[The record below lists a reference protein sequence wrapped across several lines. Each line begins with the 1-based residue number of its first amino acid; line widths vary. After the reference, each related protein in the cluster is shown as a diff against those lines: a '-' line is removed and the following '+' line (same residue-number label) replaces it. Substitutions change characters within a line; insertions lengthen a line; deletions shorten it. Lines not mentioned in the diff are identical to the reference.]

1 MPPLSPGAS
10 YTLVIAVSFTLAVSV
25 DSFDAAAQQ
34 TFKVNLAAL
43 LDGISA
49 SDIQLTVEAG
59 SLVVAVRI
67 LAPSAESA
75 DTLGAVTALSSGQ
88 PTNALSAALGYSIE
102 SVSVPLVVPVAFPT
116 PSPPPPS
123 PPPPIPPPP
132 RSSGGDGG
140 GAGDGGAGDGGAGD
154 GGAPA
159 GGNGASPPAGPLGS
173 DVPDS
178 LASGGLPE
186 GSIAVIAGISAGA
199 ALLLLCG
206 ALLLRARRKR
216 RFDASLRH
224 TQMTFFTHSP
234 SRQNSTPQAA
244 TADAA
249 AAAAAAAASPPS
261 IETKEDNLE
270 DAHGGAAGSS
280 DAGRPSSA
288 PPTASM
294 EAVMPNGQ
302 GWGPDAPPVSYGV
315 ACEDITS
322 LGATTS
328 RC

>member
-1 MPPLSPGAS
+1 MPCRA
-10 YTLVIAVSFTLAVSV
+10 
-25 DSFDAAAQQ
+25 
-34 TFKVNLAAL
+34 
-43 LDGISA
+43 
-49 SDIQLTVEAG
+49 
-59 SLVVAVRI
+59 
-67 LAPSAESA
+67 
-75 DTLGAVTALSSGQ
+75 
-88 PTNALSAALGYSIE
+88 
-102 SVSVPLVVPVAFPT
+102 VSVPLVVPVAFPT

-123 PPPPIPPPP
+123 PPPPISPPP

-159 GGNGASPPAGPLGS
+159 GGDGASPPAGPLGS

-199 ALLLLCG
+199 ALLCGCVLL

-224 TQMTFFTHSP
+224 TQVTFFTHSQA
-234 SRQNSTPQAA
+234 RQNSMRRAA
-244 TADAA
+244 DRDAAAADAA
-249 AAAAAAAASPPS
+249 AASPS
-261 IETKEDNLE
+261 IEMKGVNLE

-280 DAGRPSSA
+280 DAGRPSS
-288 PPTASM
+288 PPSIASM

-302 GWGPDAPPVSYGV
+302 GRGPDAPPVSYGV
-315 ACEDITS
+315 VCDDITS
-322 LGATTS
+322 LGATTGMDYI
-328 RC
+328 

>member
-1 MPPLSPGAS
+1 
-10 YTLVIAVSFTLAVSV
+10 LVIAVSFTLAVSV

-88 PTNALSAALGYSIE
+88 PINALSTALGYSIE
-102 SVSVPLVVPVAFPT
+102 AVSVPLVVPVAFPT
-116 PSPPPPS
+116 PSPPPLS
-123 PPPPIPPPP
+123 PPPPISPPP

-140 GAGDGGAGDGGAGD
+140 GAGDGGG
-154 GGAPA
+154 PA
-159 GGNGASPPAGPLGS
+159 GGDGASPPAGPLGS

-206 ALLLRARRKR
+206 CVLLALLLRARRKR

-224 TQMTFFTHSP
+224 TQITFFTHSP
-234 SRQNSTPQAA
+234 SRQNSIRRAA
-244 TADAA
+244 DADAAADAA
-249 AAAAAAAASPPS
+249 AAAADANTAAAASSPS
-261 IETKEDNLE
+261 IETSRRRKTIWRTHMEE
-270 DAHGGAAGSS
+270 
-280 DAGRPSSA
+280 
-288 PPTASM
+288 PP
-294 EAVMPNGQ
+294 AVPTLDDLHLHHRLRA
-302 GWGPDAPPVSYGV
+302 WK
-315 ACEDITS
+315 
-322 LGATTS
+322 
-328 RC
+328 R

>member
-1 MPPLSPGAS
+1 M
-10 YTLVIAVSFTLAVSV
+10 IAVSFTLAVSV

-67 LAPSAESA
+67 LAPSAEGA

-88 PTNALSAALGYSIE
+88 PINALSAALGYSIE
-102 SVSVPLVVPVAFPT
+102 AVSVPLVVPVAFPT

-123 PPPPIPPPP
+123 PPPPISPPP

-140 GAGDGGAGDGGAGD
+140 GAGDGGARD

-199 ALLLLCG
+199 ALLCGCVLL

-224 TQMTFFTHSP
+224 TQVTFFTHSQA
-234 SRQNSTPQAA
+234 RQNSMRRAA
-244 TADAA
+244 DRDAAAADAA
-249 AAAAAAAASPPS
+249 AADAAAASPS
-261 IETKEDNLE
+261 IEMKGVNLE

-280 DAGRPSSA
+280 DAGRPCS
-288 PPTASM
+288 PPSTASM
-294 EAVMPNGQ
+294 EAVMASVMESVNGQ
-302 GWGPDAPPVSYGV
+302 GRGPDAPPVSYGEV
-315 ACEDITS
+315 CDDMTS
-322 LGATTS
+322 WGEAT
-328 RC
+328 RIDYV

>member
-1 MPPLSPGAS
+1 M
-10 YTLVIAVSFTLAVSV
+10 IAVSFTLAVSV

-67 LAPSAESA
+67 LAPSAEGA

-88 PTNALSAALGYSIE
+88 PINALSTALGYSIE
-102 SVSVPLVVPVAFPT
+102 AVSVPLVVPVAFPT

-123 PPPPIPPPP
+123 PPPPISPPP
-132 RSSGGDGG
+132 RSSGGDG
-140 GAGDGGAGDGGAGD
+140 GGAGDGGAGD

-206 ALLLRARRKR
+206 CVLLALLLRARRKR

-224 TQMTFFTHSP
+224 TQVTFFTHSQA
-234 SRQNSTPQAA
+234 RQNSMRRAA
-244 TADAA
+244 DRDAAAADAA
-249 AAAAAAAASPPS
+249 AADAAAASPS
-261 IETKEDNLE
+261 IEMKGVNLE

-280 DAGRPSSA
+280 DAGRPSS
-288 PPTASM
+288 PPSIASM

>member
-1 MPPLSPGAS
+1 M
-10 YTLVIAVSFTLAVSV
+10 IAVSFTLAVSV

-67 LAPSAESA
+67 LAPSAEGA

-88 PTNALSAALGYSIE
+88 PINALSAALGYSIE
-102 SVSVPLVVPVAFPT
+102 AVSVPLVVPVAFPA

-123 PPPPIPPPP
+123 PPPPISPPP

-140 GAGDGGAGDGGAGD
+140 GSGG

-159 GGNGASPPAGPLGS
+159 GSDGASPPSGPLGS

-199 ALLLLCG
+199 ALLCGCVLL

-224 TQMTFFTHSP
+224 TQVTFFTHSQA
-234 SRQNSTPQAA
+234 RHNSMRRAA
-244 TADAA
+244 DRDAAAADAA
-249 AAAAAAAASPPS
+249 AADAAAASPS
-261 IETKEDNLE
+261 IEMKGVNLE

-280 DAGRPSSA
+280 DAGRPSS
-288 PPTASM
+288 PPTTSM

-302 GWGPDAPPVSYGV
+302 GWGPDAPPVSYGM
-315 ACEDITS
+315 ACEDITR
-322 LGATTS
+322 LGATT
-328 RC
+328 RMDAYI

>member
-1 MPPLSPGAS
+1 M
-10 YTLVIAVSFTLAVSV
+10 IAVSFTLAVSV

-67 LAPSAESA
+67 LAPSAEGA

-88 PTNALSAALGYSIE
+88 PINALSTALGYSIE

-116 PSPPPPS
+116 PSPPLPS
-123 PPPPIPPPP
+123 PPPPISPPP

-140 GAGDGGAGDGGAGD
+140 GAGDGGA
-154 GGAPA
+154 PA
-159 GGNGASPPAGPLGS
+159 GGDGASPPAGPLGS

-199 ALLLLCG
+199 ALLCGCVLL

-224 TQMTFFTHSP
+224 TQVTFFTHSQA
-234 SRQNSTPQAA
+234 RQNSMRRAA
-244 TADAA
+244 DRDAAAADAA
-249 AAAAAAAASPPS
+249 AADAAAASPS
-261 IETKEDNLE
+261 IEMKGVNFE

-280 DAGRPSSA
+280 DAGRPCSPPSS
-288 PPTASM
+288 ASM
-294 EAVMPNGQ
+294 EAVMASVMESVNGQ
-302 GWGPDAPPVSYGV
+302 GRGPDAPPVSYGEV
-315 ACEDITS
+315 CDDMTS
-322 LGATTS
+322 WGEAT
-328 RC
+328 RIDYV